1 MALPF
6 TLKCILRQK
15 EELRK
20 LKHFTMQKIYLIF
33 KNILKK
39 RPKSFKISYN
49 SITINLSS
57 FNTSQNITFQKIL
70 IQKSI
75 KLL

>member
-1 MALPF
+1 
-6 TLKCILRQK
+6 
-15 EELRK
+15 
-20 LKHFTMQKIYLIF
+20 MQKIYLIF